1 MPFVRV
7 LMYTMAVFIL
17 AFYFIIEFCF
27 ADFSTRDVF
36 RIIILGLSCLFMY
49 FGGVF
54 LSKDKNSKVPLRVN
68 LYIFFGLYLMLL
80 FTLTFFDKSWGRYG
94 GRIYYFSIDN
104 LKSYL
109 SVACNLVPFKT
120 IMTYVN
126 QFDSM
131 YSTRQI
137 FFNLFGNIFALM
149 PCAFFLR
156 VLFKKQNNFKTFLIT
171 MILIILGIETIQLL
185 TATGRFDVDDL
196 ILNLFGAI
204 IVYFIMNIKQVKD
217 LIDNIFL
224 LNKNKLSRK
233 SLTYL
238 SICFFVFCLSFLAL
252 ISYRNRLYDKNM
264 QAQFYRYNSPLKL
277 VTEDDSCSYDKNL
290 FYEDTIYKYYL
301 KCLDSKNVYILVN
314 NKDKYL
320 VGDLLKDDSK
330 YSVSINR
337 ILSLFDIE
345 KVEYEKEPKY
355 DKISLSYDKQLT
367 DDISIKNQDI
377 LKVKHGTYHISENGK
392 IDVDLFLVP
401 LKAGK
406 TTLKIDFVNEVDK
419 KIKYSTSYNIT
430 VDNDLNAS
438 YQEIK

>member
-1 MPFVRV
+1 
-7 LMYTMAVFIL
+7 
-17 AFYFIIEFCF
+17 
-27 ADFSTRDVF
+27 
-36 RIIILGLSCLFMY
+36 
-49 FGGVF
+49 
-54 LSKDKNSKVPLRVN
+54 
-68 LYIFFGLYLMLL
+68 
-80 FTLTFFDKSWGRYG
+80 
-94 GRIYYFSIDN
+94 
-104 LKSYL
+104 
-109 SVACNLVPFKT
+109 
-120 IMTYVN
+120 
-126 QFDSM
+126 
-131 YSTRQI
+131 
-137 FFNLFGNIFALM
+137 
-149 PCAFFLR
+149 
-156 VLFKKQNNFKTFLIT
+156 
-171 MILIILGIETIQLL
+171 
-185 TATGRFDVDDL
+185 
-196 ILNLFGAI
+196 
-204 IVYFIMNIKQVKD
+204 
-217 LIDNIFL
+217 
-224 LNKNKLSRK
+224 
-233 SLTYL
+233 
-238 SICFFVFCLSFLAL
+238 
-252 ISYRNRLYDKNM
+252 M